1 MGSLIF
7 YLTKCFRCILYSN
20 LLLIITWLLLFMVHF
35 YDKSLGLMAF
45 VSLSVDSTNIR
56 GSFFS
61 KFSNKCCI
69 IPQVRIFL
77 FIIILNISD
86 IISILLI
93 ISTLF
98 LYWRYRNKPRLL
110 ERFLLSSEIK

>member
-1 MGSLIF
+1 
-7 YLTKCFRCILYSN
+7 
-20 LLLIITWLLLFMVHF
+20 MVHF
-35 YDKSLGLMAF
+35 YDKNLGLMAF
-45 VSLSVDSTNIR
+45 LSLSVDSTNIR
-56 GSFFS
+56 GSFFT
-61 KFSNKCCI
+61 KFSNKCYI

-86 IISILLI
+86 IISTSLI

-110 ERFLLSSEIK
+110 EQFFLSSEIK